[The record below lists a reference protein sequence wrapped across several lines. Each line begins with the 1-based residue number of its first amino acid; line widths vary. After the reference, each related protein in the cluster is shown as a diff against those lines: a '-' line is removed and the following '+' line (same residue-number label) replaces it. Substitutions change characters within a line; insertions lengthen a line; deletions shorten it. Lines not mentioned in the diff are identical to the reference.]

1 MAAVLDELVL
11 ALDIESK
18 DFTAGEQAA
27 HAALDRLTAAM
38 ERVADV
44 FELGQKQA
52 SDALAKTGS
61 DADKAARETE
71 AAGERTGEALKKTG
85 ADADKTAAGMEQ
97 AGKRTGDA
105 IANTGKK
112 AEKTAKGME
121 AAGKRASTFFSG
133 IRTQILA
140 LAGVTLTLGGLKS
153 LVTGFAGD
161 LNQLSIAS
169 DAFGMKAKHLDGWIR
184 AGQANGVSAEEIT
197 GAFSR
202 INDAK
207 AAFNSNKSFDPALQE
222 LFNVAARAGVKID
235 LAHESTEDI
244 MRKLAVIFPRLT
256 KSEQTAYGNALGFSY
271 AGQQFLGSGH
281 ALQDVDEFT
290 SRSQVT
296 PERIALARKL
306 RKELVELDQ
315 AWSNIGMTIG
325 TALMPYALEFSHWL
339 EKLGDWMQQHPEEVN
354 KFITG
359 LLDKVESIA
368 SKANEAADAVGGWKN
383 VIIALIGL
391 KVASWVLGFVRALQ
405 KLIGLN
411 TAGLGAGGMVGKLG
425 VAGAVAVASEP
436 YLDDGL
442 NYLFGKYDYYQRL
455 RTADWDHFFPA
466 LFGQGD
472 ARWVNGEWVDKRGNE
487 KPRIAPPAS
496 GMTPW
501 QQATQDTLNHAA
513 FPAMGEPEQHAQSVK
528 RPRPTKAGEAL
539 LGWLQP
545 KLSQLEEKYNLPP
558 GLLRS
563 VAITESGGE
572 QYAVSRAGAMGPW
585 QFMPKTAKEFGL
597 SGYDVF
603 DPEKAADAAARKLG
617 GLLQFFHG
625 DLAKALAAYNWGEG
639 NVQRKG
645 LAAAPEETRNYVPRV
660 LANLPQPG
668 AAMAVQSRHPAPVSQ
683 STVTETT
690 HIGTLNV
697 TTASD
702 NVKGITDDARRRI
715 RNSALVSAYSS
726 GVTG

>member
-18 DFTAGEQAA
+18 DFTAGEQAV

-44 FELGQKQA
+44 FEQGQKRA
-52 SDALAKTGS
+52 SNALAKTGD

-71 AAGERTGEALKKTG
+71 AAGERTGKALKKTG
-85 ADADKTAAGMEQ
+85 SDADKTAASMEQ

-112 AEKTAKGME
+112 AEKTAKRME
-121 AAGKRASTFFSG
+121 QAGKRASTFFSG

-184 AGQANGVSAEEIT
+184 AGQANGVDSGEMS

-202 INDAK
+202 LANAQSNWK
-207 AAFNSNKSFDPALQE
+207 AGKAVDPVVAE
-222 LFNVAARAGVKID
+222 LFQTMARAGVGFNPDDSPEK
-235 LAHESTEDI
+235 T
-244 MRKLAVIFPRLT
+244 MRKLASIFPRLT
-256 KSEQTAYGNALGFSY
+256 KAEQMAYGNALGFSY

-281 ALQDVDEFT
+281 ALKDVDEFT

-315 AWSNIGMTIG
+315 TWSNIGMTIG

-359 LLDKVESIA
+359 FLGKVESIA

-391 KVASWVLGFVRALQ
+391 KVASWALGFVSALQ

-472 ARWVNGEWVDKRGNE
+472 ARWVNGEWVDKRGSE
-487 KPRIAPPAS
+487 QPRIAPPAS

-563 VAITESGGE
+563 VAITESGGN
-572 QYAVSRAGAMGPW
+572 QFAVSHAGAMGLF
-585 QFMPKTAKEFGL
+585 QFMPKTAKEFDLRGN
-597 SGYDVF
+597 DAF

-617 GLLQFFHG
+617 GLMRFFHG
-625 DLAKALAAYNWGEG
+625 DLAKTLAAYNWGEG

>member
-18 DFTAGEQAA
+18 DFTAGEQVA

-52 SDALAKTGS
+52 SNALAKTGS
-61 DADKAARETE
+61 DADKAAHETE
-71 AAGERTGEALKKTG
+71 AAGERTGKALKKTG
-85 ADADKTAAGMEQ
+85 AEADKAASGMEQ

-105 IANTGKK
+105 IEKTGKK

-184 AGQANGVSAEEIT
+184 AGQANGADAGGIT

-202 INDAK
+202 ITDAK
-207 AAFNSNKSFDPALQE
+207 AAFKAGKSFDPVLQD
-222 LFNVAARAGVKID
+222 LFQVAARAGVSVD
-235 LAHESTEDI
+235 LNTDSTEDI

-281 ALQDVDEFT
+281 ALKDVDDFT
-290 SRSQVT
+290 SRSQVSDDKI
-296 PERIALARKL
+296 RKARKL
-306 RKELVELDQ
+306 REALAELDQ
-315 AWSNIGMTIG
+315 VWSNIGMTIG

-359 LLDKVESIA
+359 FLDKVESIA
-368 SKANEAADAVGGWKN
+368 SKANEAADAVGGWKT
-383 VIIALIGL
+383 VIELLIGL
-391 KVASWVLGFVRALQ
+391 EVASWVWKVVGAFRALGGL
-405 KLIGLN
+405 KLPIWLM
-411 TAGLGAGGMVGKLG
+411 ALI
-425 VAGAVAVASEP
+425 
-436 YLDDGL
+436 
-442 NYLFGKYDYYQRL
+442 KYGEYAYKDRENIKDSAESSWRYTKRNI
-455 RTADWDHFFPA
+455 
-466 LFGQGD
+466 GD
-472 ARWVNGEWVDKRGNE
+472 ALAAIGIKTDIGRRDVSEVRDHPHWMDWLLGPGKVIREYRANGVVYGNNIQ
-487 KPRIAPPAS
+487 PDIPGA
-496 GMTPW
+496 
-501 QQATQDTLNHAA
+501 
-513 FPAMGEPEQHAQSVK
+513 EPEQHAQSVK

-545 KLSQLEEKYNLPP
+545 KLAQLEEKYNLPP

-563 VAITESGGE
+563 VAITESGGN
-572 QYAVSRAGAMGPW
+572 QFAVSHAGAMGLF
-585 QFMPKTAKEFGL
+585 QFMPQTAKEFGL
-597 SGYDVF
+597 RGNDAF
-603 DPEKAADAAARKLG
+603 DPEKSADAAARKLG
-617 GLLQFFHG
+617 GLMRFFHG

-645 LAAAPEETRNYVPRV
+645 LSAAPEETRNYVPRV

-668 AAMAVQSRHPAPVSQ
+668 AAMSVQSRHPAPVSQ

-697 TTASD
+697 TTTSD
-702 NVKGITDDARRRI
+702 NVKGITDDARQRI
-715 RNSALVSAYSS
+715 RNSALVSVYSS

>member
-18 DFTAGEQAA
+18 DFTAGEQAV

-44 FELGQKQA
+44 FEQGQKQA

-71 AAGERTGEALKKTG
+71 AAGERTGKALKKTG

-105 IANTGKK
+105 ITNTGKK

-121 AAGKRASTFFSG
+121 QAGKRASKFFSG

-169 DAFGMKAKHLDGWIR
+169 DAFGMQAKHLDGWKR
-184 AGQANGVSAEEIT
+184 AGQANGVNAEEIT

-222 LFNVAARAGVKID
+222 LFNVAARAGVRID

-256 KSEQTAYGNALGFSY
+256 KPEQTAYGNALGFSY

-281 ALQDVDEFT
+281 ALKDVDEFT

-315 AWSNIGMTIG
+315 TWSNIGMTIG

-354 KFITG
+354 KFFTG
-359 LLDKVESIA
+359 FLGKVESIA

-472 ARWVNGEWVDKRGNE
+472 ARWVNGEWVDKRGSE
-487 KPRIAPPAS
+487 QPRIAPPAS

-563 VAITESGGE
+563 VAITESGGN
-572 QYAVSRAGAMGPW
+572 QFAVSHAGAMGLF

-597 SGYDVF
+597 RGNDAF

-617 GLLQFFHG
+617 GLMRFFHG

>member
-18 DFTAGEQAA
+18 DFTAGEQAV

-44 FELGQKQA
+44 FEQGQKQA
-52 SDALAKTGS
+52 SNALAKTGD

-71 AAGERTGEALKKTG
+71 AAGERTGKALKKTG

-112 AEKTAKGME
+112 AEKTAKRME

-161 LNQLSIAS
+161 LNQLSISS
-169 DAFGMKAKHLDGWIR
+169 DAFGMKAKHLDGWKR
-184 AGQANGVSAEEIT
+184 AGQANGVNAEEIT

-222 LFNVAARAGVKID
+222 LFNVAARAGVRID

-256 KSEQTAYGNALGFSY
+256 KPEQTAYGNALGFSY

-281 ALQDVDEFT
+281 ALKDVDEFT

-296 PERIALARKL
+296 PERIALARKM
-306 RKELVELDQ
+306 REALVELDQ
-315 AWSNIGMTIG
+315 TWSNIGMTIG

-339 EKLGDWMQQHPEEVN
+339 EKLGDWMQQHPEEVS

-359 LLDKVESIA
+359 FLDKVESIA

-391 KVASWVLGFVRALQ
+391 KVASWALGFVSALQ

-472 ARWVNGEWVDKRGNE
+472 ARWVNGEWVDKRGSE
-487 KPRIAPPAS
+487 QPRIAPPAS

-563 VAITESGGE
+563 VAITESGGN
-572 QYAVSRAGAMGPW
+572 QFAVSHAGAMGLF
-585 QFMPKTAKEFGL
+585 QFMPQTAKEFGL
-597 SGYDVF
+597 RGNDAF

-617 GLLQFFHG
+617 GLMRFFHG

>member
-18 DFTAGEQAA
+18 DFTAGEQAV

-44 FELGQKQA
+44 FEQGQKQA
-52 SDALAKTGS
+52 SDALAKTGD

-71 AAGERTGEALKKTG
+71 AAGERTGKALKKTG

-97 AGKRTGDA
+97 AGKRTSAA
-105 IANTGKK
+105 ITNTGKK

-121 AAGKRASTFFSG
+121 QAGKRASKFFSG

-161 LNQLSIAS
+161 LNQLSISS

-184 AGQANGVSAEEIT
+184 AGQANGVDSGEMS

-202 INDAK
+202 LANAQSNWK
-207 AAFNSNKSFDPALQE
+207 AGKAVDPVVAE
-222 LFNVAARAGVKID
+222 LFQTMARAGVGFNPDDSPEK
-235 LAHESTEDI
+235 T
-244 MRKLAVIFPRLT
+244 MRKLASIFPRLT
-256 KSEQTAYGNALGFSY
+256 KAEQMAYGNALGFSY

-281 ALQDVDEFT
+281 ALKDVDEFT

-315 AWSNIGMTIG
+315 TWSNIGMTIG

-359 LLDKVESIA
+359 FLDKVESIA

-391 KVASWVLGFVRALQ
+391 KVASWVLGFVSALQ

-472 ARWVNGEWVDKRGNE
+472 ARWVNGEWVDKRGSE
-487 KPRIAPPAS
+487 QPRIAPPAS

-563 VAITESGGE
+563 VAITESGGN
-572 QYAVSRAGAMGPW
+572 QFAVSHAGAMGLF

-597 SGYDVF
+597 RGNDAF

-617 GLLQFFHG
+617 GLMRFFHG

>member
-18 DFTAGEQAA
+18 DFTAGEQAV

-52 SDALAKTGS
+52 SNALAKTGS

-71 AAGERTGEALKKTG
+71 AAGERTGKTLKKTG
-85 ADADKTAAGMEQ
+85 AEADKAASGMEQ

-105 IANTGKK
+105 IVKTGKK

-121 AAGKRASTFFSG
+121 QAGKRASKFFSG

-169 DAFGMKAKHLDGWIR
+169 DAFGMKAKHLDGWRR
-184 AGQANGVSAEEIT
+184 AAQANAVNPEEIT

-222 LFNVAARAGVKID
+222 LFNVAARAGVGVD

-256 KSEQTAYGNALGFSY
+256 KSEQTAYGSALGFSY

-281 ALQDVDEFT
+281 ALKYVDDFT

-296 PERIALARKL
+296 PERIELARKL
-306 RKELVELDQ
+306 REALAELDQ
-315 AWSNIGMTIG
+315 VWSNIGMTIG

-359 LLDKVESIA
+359 FLGKVESVA
-368 SKANEAADAVGGWKN
+368 SWVNKATGEMGGWQN

-391 KVASWVLGFVRALQ
+391 KVVSWVLGLTKALNGPGGLLFAITALYPVVDGLMTSIVGRKNKDWLDSHGFFWASDGTFFFNKKEMEEYQAKLDAGEKPDDTTQAPSPTAWQQGMLDTQASLATGSGSASGVPWLQGMRATQ
-405 KLIGLN
+405 E
-411 TAGLGAGGMVGKLG
+411 KLG
-425 VAGAVAVASEP
+425 
-436 YLDDGL
+436 
-442 NYLFGKYDYYQRL
+442 N
-455 RTADWDHFFPA
+455 
-466 LFGQGD
+466 
-472 ARWVNGEWVDKRGNE
+472 
-487 KPRIAPPAS
+487 
-496 GMTPW
+496 
-501 QQATQDTLNHAA
+501 
-513 FPAMGEPEQHAQSVK
+513 AMQK

-545 KLSQLEEKYNLPP
+545 KLAQLEEKYNLPP

-563 VAITESGGE
+563 VAITESGGN
-572 QYAVSRAGAMGPW
+572 QFAVSRAGAMGLF
-585 QFMPKTAKEFGL
+585 QFMPQTAKEFGL
-597 SGYDVF
+597 RGNDAF
-603 DPEKAADAAARKLG
+603 DPEKSADAAARKLG
-617 GLLQFFHG
+617 GLMRFFHG
-625 DLAKALAAYNWGEG
+625 DLAKALTAYNWGEG

-645 LAAAPEETRNYVPRV
+645 LSAAPEETRNYVPRV

-668 AAMAVQSRHPAPVSQ
+668 AAMSVQSRHPAPVSQ

-697 TTASD
+697 TTTSD
-702 NVKGITDDARRRI
+702 NVKGITDDARQRI
-715 RNSALVSAYSS
+715 RNSALVSVYSS

>member
-27 HAALDRLTAAM
+27 NAALDRLTAAM

-52 SDALAKTGS
+52 SAALAKTGS

-71 AAGERTGEALKKTG
+71 AAGERTGKALKKTG
-85 ADADKTAAGMEQ
+85 AEADKAASGMEQ

-153 LVTGFAGD
+153 MVTGFAGD

-169 DAFGMKAKHLDGWIR
+169 DAFGMKAKHLDGWRR
-184 AGQANGVSAEEIT
+184 AAQANAVNPEEIT

-222 LFNVAARAGVKID
+222 LFNVAARAGVGID

-271 AGQQFLGSGH
+271 AGQQFLGSDH
-281 ALQDVDEFT
+281 ALKDVDDFT
-290 SRSQVT
+290 SRSQVSDDKI
-296 PERIALARKL
+296 RKARKL
-306 RKELVELDQ
+306 REALAELDQ
-315 AWSNIGMTIG
+315 VWSNIGMTIG
-325 TALMPYALEFSHWL
+325 TALMPYATEFSHWL

-359 LLDKVESIA
+359 FLDKVESIA

-383 VIIALIGL
+383 VIITLIGL
-391 KVASWVLGFVRALQ
+391 KVVSWALGFVNALQ
-405 KLIGLN
+405 KLLALN
-411 TAGLGAGGMVGKLG
+411 AGGLGTGGVVGKLG
-425 VAGAVAVASEP
+425 VAGTVAVTSEP
-436 YLDDGL
+436 YVDDAL
-442 NYLFGKYDYYQRL
+442 NSVFGKYDYYQRI

-472 ARWVNGEWVDKRGNE
+472 AGWVNGKWVDKRGSE
-487 KPRIAPPAS
+487 RPEIAPPTS

-501 QQATQDTLNHAA
+501 QQATQDTLNSAA
-513 FPAMGEPEQHAQSVK
+513 FSAMGESEQHAQSVK

-545 KLSQLEEKYNLPP
+545 KLAQLEEKYNLPP

-563 VAITESGGE
+563 VAITESGGN
-572 QYAVSRAGAMGPW
+572 QFAVSHAGAMGLF
-585 QFMPKTAKEFGL
+585 QFMPQTAKEFGL
-597 SGYDVF
+597 RGNDAF
-603 DPEKAADAAARKLG
+603 DPEKSADAAARKLG
-617 GLLQFFHG
+617 GLMRFFHG

-645 LAAAPEETRNYVPRV
+645 LSAAPEETRNYVPRV

-668 AAMAVQSRHPAPVSQ
+668 AAMSVQSRHPAPVSQ

-697 TTASD
+697 TTTSD
-702 NVKGITDDARRRI
+702 NVKGITDDARQRI
-715 RNSALVSAYSS
+715 RNSALVSVYSS

>member
-18 DFTAGEQAA
+18 DFTAGEQAV

-52 SDALAKTGS
+52 SNALAKTGS

-71 AAGERTGEALKKTG
+71 AAGERTGKALKKTG
-85 ADADKTAAGMEQ
+85 AEADKAASGMEQ

-105 IANTGKK
+105 IVKTGKK

-121 AAGKRASTFFSG
+121 QAGKRASKFFSG

-169 DAFGMKAKHLDGWIR
+169 DAFGMKAKHLDGWRR
-184 AGQANGVSAEEIT
+184 AAQANAVNPEEIT

-222 LFNVAARAGVKID
+222 LFNVAARAGVGID

-256 KSEQTAYGNALGFSY
+256 KSEQTAYGSALGFSY

-281 ALQDVDEFT
+281 ALKDVDDFT
-290 SRSQVT
+290 SRSQVSDDKI
-296 PERIALARKL
+296 RKARKL
-306 RKELVELDQ
+306 REALAELDQ
-315 AWSNIGMTIG
+315 VWSNIGMTIG
-325 TALMPYALEFSHWL
+325 TALMPYATEFSHWL

-354 KFITG
+354 RFITG
-359 LLDKVESIA
+359 FLDKVESVA
-368 SKANEAADAVGGWKN
+368 SWVNKATGEMGGWQN

-391 KVASWVLGFVRALQ
+391 KVASWVLGLAKALNGPGGLLFAITALYPVVDGLMTSIVGRKNKDWLDSHGFFWASDGTFFFNKKEMEEYQAKLDAGEKPDDTTQAPSPTAWQQGMLDTQASLATGSGSASGVSWLQGMRATQ
-405 KLIGLN
+405 E
-411 TAGLGAGGMVGKLG
+411 KLG
-425 VAGAVAVASEP
+425 
-436 YLDDGL
+436 
-442 NYLFGKYDYYQRL
+442 N
-455 RTADWDHFFPA
+455 
-466 LFGQGD
+466 
-472 ARWVNGEWVDKRGNE
+472 
-487 KPRIAPPAS
+487 
-496 GMTPW
+496 
-501 QQATQDTLNHAA
+501 
-513 FPAMGEPEQHAQSVK
+513 AMQN

-545 KLSQLEEKYNLPP
+545 KLAQLEEKYNLPP

-563 VAITESGGE
+563 VAITESGGN
-572 QYAVSRAGAMGPW
+572 QFAVSRAGAMGLF
-585 QFMPKTAKEFGL
+585 QFMPQTAKEFGL
-597 SGYDVF
+597 RGNDAFY
-603 DPEKAADAAARKLG
+603 PEKSADAAARKLG
-617 GLLQFFHG
+617 GLMRFFHG

-645 LAAAPEETRNYVPRV
+645 LSAAPEETRNYVPRV

-668 AAMAVQSRHPAPVSQ
+668 AAMSVQSRHPAPVSQ

-697 TTASD
+697 TTTSG
-702 NVKGITDDARRRI
+702 NVKGITDDARQRI
-715 RNSALVSAYSS
+715 RNSALVSVYSS

>member
-18 DFTAGEQAA
+18 DFTAGEQAV

-44 FELGQKQA
+44 FEQGQKQA
-52 SDALAKTGS
+52 SNALAKTGD

-71 AAGERTGEALKKTG
+71 AAGERTGKALKKTG

-121 AAGKRASTFFSG
+121 QAGKRASTFFSG

-184 AGQANGVSAEEIT
+184 AGQANGVDSGEMS

-202 INDAK
+202 LANAQSNWK
-207 AAFNSNKSFDPALQE
+207 AGKAVDPVVAE
-222 LFNVAARAGVKID
+222 LFQTMARAGVGFNPDDSPEK
-235 LAHESTEDI
+235 T
-244 MRKLAVIFPRLT
+244 MRKLASIFPRLT
-256 KSEQTAYGNALGFSY
+256 KAEQMAYGNALGFSY

-281 ALQDVDEFT
+281 ALKDVDEFT

-315 AWSNIGMTIG
+315 TWSNIGMTIG

-359 LLDKVESIA
+359 FLGKVESIA

-391 KVASWVLGFVRALQ
+391 KVASWALGFVSALQ

-472 ARWVNGEWVDKRGNE
+472 ARWVNGEWVDKRGSE
-487 KPRIAPPAS
+487 QPRIAPPAS

-513 FPAMGEPEQHAQSVK
+513 FPAMGEPEQHAQAVK

-563 VAITESGGE
+563 VAITESGGN
-572 QYAVSRAGAMGPW
+572 QFAVSHAGAMGLF

-597 SGYDVF
+597 RGNDAF

-617 GLLQFFHG
+617 GLMRFFHG

>member
-18 DFTAGEQAA
+18 DFTAGEQAV

-52 SDALAKTGS
+52 SNALAKTGS

-71 AAGERTGEALKKTG
+71 AAGERTGKALKKTG
-85 ADADKTAAGMEQ
+85 AEADKAASGMEQ

-105 IANTGKK
+105 IVKTGKK

-121 AAGKRASTFFSG
+121 QAGKRASKFFSG

-169 DAFGMKAKHLDGWIR
+169 DAFGMKAKHLDGWRR
-184 AGQANGVSAEEIT
+184 AAQANAVNPEEIT

-222 LFNVAARAGVKID
+222 LFNVAARAGVGID

-256 KSEQTAYGNALGFSY
+256 KSEQTAYGSALGFSY

-281 ALQDVDEFT
+281 ALKDVDDFT
-290 SRSQVT
+290 SRSQVSDDKI
-296 PERIALARKL
+296 RKARKL
-306 RKELVELDQ
+306 REALAELDQ
-315 AWSNIGMTIG
+315 VWSNIGMTIG
-325 TALMPYALEFSHWL
+325 TALMPYATEFSHWL

-354 KFITG
+354 RFITG
-359 LLDKVESIA
+359 FLDKVESVA
-368 SKANEAADAVGGWKN
+368 SWVNKATGEMGGWQN

-391 KVASWVLGFVRALQ
+391 KVASWVLGLAKALNGPGGLLFAITALYPVVDGLMTSIVGRKNKDWLDSHGFFWASDGTFFFNKKEMEEYQAKLDAGEKPDDTTQAPSPTAWQQEMLDTQASLATGSGSASGVSWLQGMRATQ
-405 KLIGLN
+405 E
-411 TAGLGAGGMVGKLG
+411 KLG
-425 VAGAVAVASEP
+425 
-436 YLDDGL
+436 
-442 NYLFGKYDYYQRL
+442 N
-455 RTADWDHFFPA
+455 
-466 LFGQGD
+466 
-472 ARWVNGEWVDKRGNE
+472 
-487 KPRIAPPAS
+487 
-496 GMTPW
+496 
-501 QQATQDTLNHAA
+501 
-513 FPAMGEPEQHAQSVK
+513 AMQN

-545 KLSQLEEKYNLPP
+545 KLAQLEEKYNLPP

-563 VAITESGGE
+563 VAITESGGN
-572 QYAVSRAGAMGPW
+572 QFAVSRAGAMGLF
-585 QFMPKTAKEFGL
+585 QFMPQTAKEFGL
-597 SGYDVF
+597 RGNDAF
-603 DPEKAADAAARKLG
+603 DPEKSADAAARKLG
-617 GLLQFFHG
+617 GLMRFFHG

-645 LAAAPEETRNYVPRV
+645 LSAAPEETRNYVPRV

-668 AAMAVQSRHPAPVSQ
+668 AAMSVQSRHPAPVSQ

-697 TTASD
+697 TTTSG
-702 NVKGITDDARRRI
+702 NVKGITDDARQRI
-715 RNSALVSAYSS
+715 RNSALVSVYSS

>member
-1 MAAVLDELVL
+1 
-11 ALDIESK
+11 
-18 DFTAGEQAA
+18 
-27 HAALDRLTAAM
+27 
-38 ERVADV
+38 
-44 FELGQKQA
+44 
-52 SDALAKTGS
+52 

-71 AAGERTGEALKKTG
+71 AAGERTGKALKKTG

-97 AGKRTGDA
+97 AGKRTSAA
-105 IANTGKK
+105 ITNTGKK

-121 AAGKRASTFFSG
+121 QAGKRASKFFSG

-184 AGQANGVSAEEIT
+184 AGQANGVDSGEMS

-202 INDAK
+202 LANAQSNWK
-207 AAFNSNKSFDPALQE
+207 AGKAVDPVVAE
-222 LFNVAARAGVKID
+222 LFQTMARAGVGFNPDDSPEK
-235 LAHESTEDI
+235 T
-244 MRKLAVIFPRLT
+244 MRKLASIFPRLT
-256 KSEQTAYGNALGFSY
+256 KPEQTAYGNALGFSY

-281 ALQDVDEFT
+281 ALKDVDEFT

-296 PERIALARKL
+296 PERIALARKM
-306 RKELVELDQ
+306 REALVELDQ
-315 AWSNIGMTIG
+315 TWSNIGMTIG

-354 KFITG
+354 KFFTEFTADVEW
-359 LLDKVESIA
+359 LTSKVKELIPQI
-368 SKANEAADAVGGWKN
+368 NNVVDDVGGWSN
-383 VIIALIGL
+383 VLEILIGL
-391 KVASWVLGFVRALQ
+391 QVASWVWKVVGAFRALGILKLPFWLLALLEYGKYAYEDRENIKDSAESSWRYTKRNIGDFLRDLGFD
-405 KLIGLN
+405 
-411 TAGLGAGGMVGKLG
+411 TDLGREKGTVFGNNIQPDIP
-425 VAGAVAVASEP
+425 GA
-436 YLDDGL
+436 
-442 NYLFGKYDYYQRL
+442 
-455 RTADWDHFFPA
+455 
-466 LFGQGD
+466 
-472 ARWVNGEWVDKRGNE
+472 
-487 KPRIAPPAS
+487 
-496 GMTPW
+496 
-501 QQATQDTLNHAA
+501 
-513 FPAMGEPEQHAQSVK
+513 EPEQHAQSVK
-528 RPRPTKAGEAL
+528 RPHPTLAGERL
-539 LGWLQP
+539 LNRLQP
-545 KLSQLEEKYNLPP
+545 VLTGLEETYNLPP

-597 SGYDVF
+597 NGYDVF

-617 GLLQFFHG
+617 GLMRFFHG

>member
-18 DFTAGEQAA
+18 DFTAGEQAV

-44 FELGQKQA
+44 FEQGQKQA

-71 AAGERTGEALKKTG
+71 AAGERTGKALKKTG

-97 AGKRTGDA
+97 AGKRTSAA
-105 IANTGKK
+105 ITNTGKK

-121 AAGKRASTFFSG
+121 QAGKRASKFFSG

-184 AGQANGVSAEEIT
+184 AGQANGVDSGEMT

-202 INDAK
+202 LANAQSNWK
-207 AAFNSNKSFDPALQE
+207 AGKAVDPVVAE
-222 LFNVAARAGVKID
+222 LFQTMARAGVGFNPDDSPEK
-235 LAHESTEDI
+235 T
-244 MRKLAVIFPRLT
+244 MRKLASIFPRLT
-256 KSEQTAYGNALGFSY
+256 KAEQMAYGNALGFSY

-281 ALQDVDEFT
+281 ALKDVDEFT

-315 AWSNIGMTIG
+315 TWSNIGMTIG

-359 LLDKVESIA
+359 FLDKVESIA

-391 KVASWVLGFVRALQ
+391 KVASWVLGLTKALNGPGGLLFAITALYPVIDGLLTSLLGEKNKAWLSSHGLFWASDGTFFFDEKEGEAYQ
-405 KLIGLN
+405 AKLDAGEKTGSTAQSPTTWQQGMLDTQATLN
-411 TAGLGAGGMVGKLG
+411 SGGSASSGPSWLQGMRETQEKLG
-425 VAGAVAVASEP
+425 
-436 YLDDGL
+436 
-442 NYLFGKYDYYQRL
+442 N
-455 RTADWDHFFPA
+455 
-466 LFGQGD
+466 
-472 ARWVNGEWVDKRGNE
+472 
-487 KPRIAPPAS
+487 
-496 GMTPW
+496 
-501 QQATQDTLNHAA
+501 
-513 FPAMGEPEQHAQSVK
+513 AMQN

-563 VAITESGGE
+563 VAITESGGN
-572 QYAVSRAGAMGPW
+572 QFAVSHAGAMGLF

-597 SGYDVF
+597 RGNDAF

-617 GLLQFFHG
+617 GLMRFFHG

-702 NVKGITDDARRRI
+702 TVKGITDDARRRI

>member
-18 DFTAGEQAA
+18 DFTAGEQAV
-27 HAALDRLTAAM
+27 HSALDRLTAAM

-44 FELGQKQA
+44 FEQGQKQA

-71 AAGERTGEALKKTG
+71 AAGERTGKALKKTG

-97 AGKRTGDA
+97 AGKRTSTA
-105 IANTGKK
+105 ITNTGKK

-121 AAGKRASTFFSG
+121 QAGKRASKFFSG

-161 LNQLSIAS
+161 LNQLSISS

-184 AGQANGVSAEEIT
+184 AGQANGVDSGEMT

-202 INDAK
+202 LANAQSNWK
-207 AAFNSNKSFDPALQE
+207 AGKAVDPVVAE
-222 LFNVAARAGVKID
+222 LFQTMARAGVGFNPDDSPEK
-235 LAHESTEDI
+235 T
-244 MRKLAVIFPRLT
+244 MRKLASIFPRLT
-256 KSEQTAYGNALGFSY
+256 KAEQMAYGNALGFSY

-281 ALQDVDEFT
+281 ALKDVDEFT

-315 AWSNIGMTIG
+315 TWSNIGMTIG

-359 LLDKVESIA
+359 FLDKVESIA

-391 KVASWVLGFVRALQ
+391 KVASWALGFASALQ

-472 ARWVNGEWVDKRGNE
+472 ARWVNGEWVDKRGSE
-487 KPRIAPPAS
+487 QPRIVPPAS

-545 KLSQLEEKYNLPP
+545 KLSQLEAKYNLPT

-563 VAITESGGE
+563 VAITESGGN
-572 QYAVSRAGAMGPW
+572 QFAVSRAGAMGLF
-585 QFMPKTAKEFGL
+585 QFMPQTAKEFGL
-597 SGYDVF
+597 RGNDAF

-617 GLLQFFHG
+617 GLMRFFHG
-625 DLAKALAAYNWGEG
+625 DLARALAAYNWGEG

>member
-18 DFTAGEQAA
+18 DFTAGEQAV

-52 SDALAKTGS
+52 SNALAKTGS

-71 AAGERTGEALKKTG
+71 AAGERTGKALKKTG
-85 ADADKTAAGMEQ
+85 AEADKAASGMEQ

-105 IANTGKK
+105 IVKTGKK

-121 AAGKRASTFFSG
+121 QAGKRASKFFSG

-169 DAFGMKAKHLDGWIR
+169 DAFGMKAKHLDGWRR
-184 AGQANGVSAEEIT
+184 AAQANAVNPEEIT

-207 AAFNSNKSFDPALQE
+207 AAFNSNKAFDPALQE
-222 LFNVAARAGVKID
+222 LFNVAARAGVGID

-256 KSEQTAYGNALGFSY
+256 KSEQTAYGSALGFSY

-281 ALQDVDEFT
+281 ALKDVDDFT
-290 SRSQVT
+290 SRSQVSDDKI
-296 PERIALARKL
+296 RKARKL
-306 RKELVELDQ
+306 REALAELDQ
-315 AWSNIGMTIG
+315 VWSNIGMTIG
-325 TALMPYALEFSHWL
+325 TALMPYATEFSHWL

-359 LLDKVESIA
+359 FLDKVESVA
-368 SKANEAADAVGGWKN
+368 SWVNKATGEMGGWQN

-391 KVASWVLGFVRALQ
+391 KVASWVLGLAKALNGPGGLLFAITALYPVVDGLMTSIVGRKNKDWLDSHGFFWASDGTFFFNKKEMEEYQAKLDAGEKPDDTTQAPSPTAWQQGMLDTQALLATGSGSASGVSWLQGMRATQ
-405 KLIGLN
+405 E
-411 TAGLGAGGMVGKLG
+411 KLG
-425 VAGAVAVASEP
+425 
-436 YLDDGL
+436 
-442 NYLFGKYDYYQRL
+442 N
-455 RTADWDHFFPA
+455 
-466 LFGQGD
+466 
-472 ARWVNGEWVDKRGNE
+472 
-487 KPRIAPPAS
+487 
-496 GMTPW
+496 
-501 QQATQDTLNHAA
+501 
-513 FPAMGEPEQHAQSVK
+513 AMQN

-545 KLSQLEEKYNLPP
+545 KLAQLEEKYNLPP

-563 VAITESGGE
+563 VAITESGGN
-572 QYAVSRAGAMGPW
+572 QFAVSRAGAMGLF
-585 QFMPKTAKEFGL
+585 QFMPQTAKEFGL
-597 SGYDVF
+597 RGNDAF
-603 DPEKAADAAARKLG
+603 DPEKSADAAARKLG
-617 GLLQFFHG
+617 GLMRFFHG

-645 LAAAPEETRNYVPRV
+645 LSAAPEETRNYVPRV

-668 AAMAVQSRHPAPVSQ
+668 AAMSVQSRHPAPVSQ

-697 TTASD
+697 TTTSD
-702 NVKGITDDARRRI
+702 NVKGITDDARQRI
-715 RNSALVSAYSS
+715 RNSALVSVYSS

>member
-18 DFTAGEQAA
+18 DFTAGEQAV

-52 SDALAKTGS
+52 SNALAKTGS

-71 AAGERTGEALKKTG
+71 AAGERTGKALKKTG
-85 ADADKTAAGMEQ
+85 AEADKAASGMEQ

-105 IANTGKK
+105 IVKTGKK

-121 AAGKRASTFFSG
+121 QAGKRASKFFSG

-169 DAFGMKAKHLDGWIR
+169 DAFGMKAKHLDGWRR
-184 AGQANGVSAEEIT
+184 AAQANAVNPEEIT

-222 LFNVAARAGVKID
+222 LFNVAARAGVGID

-281 ALQDVDEFT
+281 ALKDVDDFT
-290 SRSQVT
+290 SRSQVSDDKI
-296 PERIALARKL
+296 RKARKL
-306 RKELVELDQ
+306 REALAELDQ
-315 AWSNIGMTIG
+315 VWSNIGMTIG

-359 LLDKVESIA
+359 FLDKVESVA
-368 SKANEAADAVGGWKN
+368 SWVNKATGEMGGWQN

-391 KVASWVLGFVRALQ
+391 KVASWVLELTKALNGPGGLLFAITALYPVVDGLMTSIVGRKNKDWLDSHGFFWASDGTFFFNKKEMEEYQAKLDAGEKPDDTTQAPSPTAWQQGMLDTQASLATGSGSASGVSWLQGMRATQ
-405 KLIGLN
+405 E
-411 TAGLGAGGMVGKLG
+411 KLG
-425 VAGAVAVASEP
+425 
-436 YLDDGL
+436 
-442 NYLFGKYDYYQRL
+442 N
-455 RTADWDHFFPA
+455 
-466 LFGQGD
+466 
-472 ARWVNGEWVDKRGNE
+472 
-487 KPRIAPPAS
+487 
-496 GMTPW
+496 
-501 QQATQDTLNHAA
+501 
-513 FPAMGEPEQHAQSVK
+513 AMQK

-545 KLSQLEEKYNLPP
+545 KLAQLEEKYNLPP

-563 VAITESGGE
+563 VAITESGGN
-572 QYAVSRAGAMGPW
+572 QFAVSRAGAMGLF
-585 QFMPKTAKEFGL
+585 QFMPQTAKEFGL
-597 SGYDVF
+597 KGNDAF
-603 DPEKAADAAARKLG
+603 DPEKSADAAARKLG
-617 GLLQFFHG
+617 GLMRFFHG

-645 LAAAPEETRNYVPRV
+645 LSAAPEETRNYVPRV

-668 AAMAVQSRHPAPVSQ
+668 AAMSVQSRHPAPVSQ

-697 TTASD
+697 TTTSD
-702 NVKGITDDARRRI
+702 NVKGITDDARQRI
-715 RNSALVSAYSS
+715 RNSALVSVYSS

>member
-18 DFTAGEQAA
+18 DFTAGEQAV

-44 FELGQKQA
+44 FEQGQKQA

-71 AAGERTGEALKKTG
+71 AAGERTGKALKKTG

-97 AGKRTGDA
+97 AGKRTSAA
-105 IANTGKK
+105 ITNTGKK

-121 AAGKRASTFFSG
+121 QAGKRASKFFSG

-184 AGQANGVSAEEIT
+184 AGQANGVDSGEMT

-202 INDAK
+202 LANAQSNWK
-207 AAFNSNKSFDPALQE
+207 AGKAVDPVVAE
-222 LFNVAARAGVKID
+222 LFQTMARAGVGFNPDDSPEK
-235 LAHESTEDI
+235 T
-244 MRKLAVIFPRLT
+244 MRKLASIFPRLT
-256 KSEQTAYGNALGFSY
+256 KAEQMAYGNALGFSY

-281 ALQDVDEFT
+281 ALKDVDEFT

-315 AWSNIGMTIG
+315 TWSNIGMTIG

-339 EKLGDWMQQHPEEVN
+339 EKLGDWMQQHPEEVS

-359 LLDKVESIA
+359 FLDKVESIA

-391 KVASWVLGFVRALQ
+391 KVASWVLGLTKALNGPGGLLFAITALYPVIDGLLTSLLGEKNKAWLSSHGLFWASDGTFFFDEKEGEAYQ
-405 KLIGLN
+405 AKLDAGEKTGSTAQSPTTWQQGMLDTQATLN
-411 TAGLGAGGMVGKLG
+411 SGGSASSGPSWLQGMRETQEKLG
-425 VAGAVAVASEP
+425 
-436 YLDDGL
+436 
-442 NYLFGKYDYYQRL
+442 N
-455 RTADWDHFFPA
+455 
-466 LFGQGD
+466 
-472 ARWVNGEWVDKRGNE
+472 
-487 KPRIAPPAS
+487 
-496 GMTPW
+496 
-501 QQATQDTLNHAA
+501 
-513 FPAMGEPEQHAQSVK
+513 AMQN

-563 VAITESGGE
+563 VAITESGGN
-572 QYAVSRAGAMGPW
+572 QFAVSHAGAMGLF

-597 SGYDVF
+597 RGNDAF

-617 GLLQFFHG
+617 GLMRFFHG

-702 NVKGITDDARRRI
+702 TVKGITDDARRRI

>member
-18 DFTAGEQAA
+18 DFTAGEQAV

-44 FELGQKQA
+44 FEQGQKQT

-71 AAGERTGEALKKTG
+71 AAGERTGKALKKTG

-97 AGKRTGDA
+97 AGKRTSTA
-105 IANTGKK
+105 ITNTGKK

-161 LNQLSIAS
+161 LNQLSISS

-184 AGQANGVSAEEIT
+184 AGQANGVDSGEMS

-202 INDAK
+202 LANAQSNWK
-207 AAFNSNKSFDPALQE
+207 AGKAVDPVVAE
-222 LFNVAARAGVKID
+222 LFQTMARAGVGFNPDDSPEK
-235 LAHESTEDI
+235 T
-244 MRKLAVIFPRLT
+244 MRKLASIFPRLT
-256 KSEQTAYGNALGFSY
+256 KAEQMAYGNALGFSY

-281 ALQDVDEFT
+281 ALKDVDEFT

-296 PERIALARKL
+296 PERIEQARKL
-306 RKELVELDQ
+306 RKALVELDQ
-315 AWSNIGMTIG
+315 TWSNIGMTIG

-354 KFITG
+354 NFITG
-359 LLDKVESIA
+359 FLDKVESIA

-391 KVASWVLGFVRALQ
+391 KVASWALGFASALQ

-425 VAGAVAVASEP
+425 VAGAVAAASEP

-472 ARWVNGEWVDKRGNE
+472 ARWVNGEWVDKRGSE
-487 KPRIAPPAS
+487 QPRIVPPAS

-501 QQATQDTLNHAA
+501 QQATQDTLNRAA

-545 KLSQLEEKYNLPP
+545 KLSQLEAKYNLPT

-563 VAITESGGE
+563 VAITESGGN
-572 QYAVSRAGAMGPW
+572 QFAVSRAGAMGLF

-597 SGYDVF
+597 RGNDAF
-603 DPEKAADAAARKLG
+603 DPEKSADAAARKLG
-617 GLLQFFHG
+617 GLMRFFHG

-668 AAMAVQSRHPAPVSQ
+668 AAMAVQSRHPSPVSQ

-697 TTASD
+697 TTTSD